1 MPKISKDNVNLQK
14 TGRVVE
20 YAFNKTYD
28 VTKDAN
34 FLSRFENADVYG
46 DFVDE
51 TIASAIMVNK
61 YPLMVYGKKLS
72 MGGVGYV
79 ASLPEYRG
87 NGGISRLMKELL
99 ADLHGQGTA
108 VSNLAP
114 FSERFYRHFG
124 YENTISQ
131 KKYDITPAAF
141 SNLIRE
147 KGGSITRGTF
157 ADEKISAEV
166 ISLHDAVLKENE
178 RNTIIREKWWWNR
191 LDSYYSNR
199 NIAVCHEDGKA
210 TGYLIYRISG
220 LDFIMDEFV
229 HETPVSFRRLL
240 NFAGSHNGQCASFSY
255 AAPVHENIEE
265 AFTEHEGI
273 TVTLV
278 PYMMSRIIDVKKL
291 LDCMPIAENIVL
303 GIQEDAL
310 CPWNVGNWVRDSAE
324 GWHKTD
330 SEPDISGPITSF
342 AQLLLGEPP
351 LESLISSGK
360 LSGKRID
367 GFEKLNGKVSFY
379 DYF

>member
-1 MPKISKDNVNLQK
+1 MPKISKNNVNLQK

-20 YAFNKTYD
+20 YAFNKAYD
-28 VTKDAN
+28 VTKDVN
-34 FLSRFENADVYG
+34 FISRFENADVYG

-51 TIASAIMVNK
+51 TLASAIMVNQ

-79 ASLPEYRG
+79 SSLPEYRG
-87 NGGISRLMKELL
+87 NGGISRLMKEIL
-99 ADLHGQGTA
+99 ADLHEQGTA

-147 KGGSITRGTF
+147 KGGLIKRGAF
-157 ADEKISAEV
+157 ADEEISAAV

-191 LDSYYSNR
+191 LDTYYANR
-199 NIAVCHEDGKA
+199 NIAVCYEDEKP
-210 TGYLIYRISG
+210 TGYLIYRING
-220 LDFIMDEFV
+220 LEFIIDEFV
-229 HETPVSFRRLL
+229 HKTPISFKRLL
-240 NFAGSHNGQCASFSY
+240 NFVGTHNGQCTSFSY

-278 PYMMSRIIDVKKL
+278 PYMMSRIIEVKKL
-291 LDCMPIAENIVL
+291 LDCLPIDANIVL
-303 GIQEDAL
+303 GVQEDDL
-310 CPWNVGNWVRDSAE
+310 CPWNVGNWVKDSAE

-330 SEPDISGPITSF
+330 EVPNISGPITAFS
-342 AQLLLGEPP
+342 QLLLGESP
-351 LESLISSGK
+351 LETMLSSGK
-360 LSGKRID
+360 LSGKKMKE
-367 GFEKLNGKVSFY
+367 FEKLNGKVSFY